1 MNPVALI
8 IVSLIFA
15 VVVFYPLTR
24 IFARAGLPLW
34 PALIVFVPIIG
45 PPITAYLL
53 ALSRWPNHPFGR

>member
-1 MNPVALI
+1 MHPLFI
-8 IVSLIFA
+8 IIASLIFS
-15 VVVFYPLTR
+15 VIVFYPLTR
-24 IFARAGLPLW
+24 IYARAGLPLW

>member
-1 MNPVALI
+1 MHPLFI
-8 IVSLIFA
+8 IVASLIFA
-15 VVVFYPLTR
+15 VIVFYPLTR
-24 IFARAGLPLW
+24 IYARAGLPLW

>member
-24 IFARAGLPLW
+24 ICAGLPLW